1 MFSTSPFTQTNTN
14 LFNQTNTNP
23 FNQTNTNPFN
33 QTNTNPFSQI
43 SSIGNKGKEENK
55 DGNKKEVNGRMIVGS
70 FSREDLETIKRFIE
84 KKSMEGYYREKI
96 ELRSTDEVEKEIEEV
111 IKETRNVE
119 GEWVNTKRKIEELKE
134 EGEKTRE
141 MIEHQVGRE
150 ELYSQPILVE
160 KYRKSKK
167 EVEKMIEGIDKTY
180 GSCAQKEINN
190 ELESL
195 LIQEKKKDKNNEI
208 VIKSVFER
216 NASDIEYLSG
226 EIEEM
231 KRRMKMMKARIEGN
245 LDK

>member
-1 MFSTSPFTQTNTN
+1 MFNTS
-14 LFNQTNTNP
+14 L
-23 FNQTNTNPFN
+23 FN
-33 QTNTNPFSQI
+33 QTNTNPFSQTNT
-43 SSIGNKGKEENK
+43 SIINQTNTSIINQTNTNGNNQNK
-55 DGNKKEVNGRMIVGS
+55 DRNRKEVNGKMIVGS

-96 ELRSTDEVEKEIEEV
+96 ELRSTEEVEKEIEEV
-111 IKETRNVE
+111 IKETRNIE
-119 GEWVNTKRKIEELKE
+119 GEWINSKRKIEELKE

-180 GSCAQKEINN
+180 SSCAQKEINN

-195 LIQEKKKDKNNEI
+195 LRKEKEKEENNKI

-216 NASDIEYLSG
+216 NANDIEYLSG